1 LQPSFKQC
9 LQTLVL
15 ATLLALSLNAYGSRV
30 PRRYNRTRVVDQTRA
45 KLSRPAEDRVII
57 QRRRT
62 VLTRPP
68 KIASQLPH
76 RKTAVVVYPV
86 LAGLSDPAVLRK
98 VRSAISFK
106 NIFDYSLD
114 EYRNDSWLSEFS
126 YVVNY
131 NRDYMLD
138 ISFTQSGM
146 GAYPDEQQ
154 KHFLIDLRD
163 GHVVKATDVFESGK
177 LGALS
182 VLVDR
187 ELQREI
193 QRLSKENANSNE
205 SEAGQKESMLEAYEN
220 LKFEVQNLDDFVVGA
235 KGITFLYDAGF
246 PHMVQAG
253 EPEGRYFF
261 TYAALSDYIKRDGL
275 LGRFKR

>member
-1 LQPSFKQC
+1 M
-9 LQTLVL
+9 
-15 ATLLALSLNAYGSRV
+15 
-30 PRRYNRTRVVDQTRA
+30 
-45 KLSRPAEDRVII
+45 
-57 QRRRT
+57 
-62 VLTRPP
+62 
-68 KIASQLPH
+68 
-76 RKTAVVVYPV
+76 VVYPV
-86 LAGLSDPAVLRK
+86 VAGLSDPSVLRK

-131 NRDYMLD
+131 NRNYMLD
-138 ISFTQSGM
+138 ITFTQSGM
-146 GAYPDEQQ
+146 GAYPDEHQ

-163 GHVVKATDVFESGK
+163 GHIVKARDVFEPGK

-193 QRLSKENANSNE
+193 QRLSKENASSNE
-205 SEAGQKESMLEAYEN
+205 TDTDQKESISGAYEN
-220 LKFEVQNLDDFVVGA
+220 LKFEAQNLDDFVVGA
-235 KGITFLYDAGF
+235 KGVTFLYDAGF

-261 TYAALSDYIKRDGL
+261 AYAALSDYIKRDGL